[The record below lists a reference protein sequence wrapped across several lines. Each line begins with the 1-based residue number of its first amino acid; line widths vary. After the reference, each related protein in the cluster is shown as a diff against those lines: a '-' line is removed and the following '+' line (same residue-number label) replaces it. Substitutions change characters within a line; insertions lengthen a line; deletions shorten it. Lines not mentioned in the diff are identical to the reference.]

1 MNKSTQK
8 MRLTGRLQRYLR
20 WPLWMILVLAG
31 ADAAVYFMNV
41 EAGVLISICI
51 VVYTAAALMLYRR
64 KRASVFN
71 DLITF
76 ATQYG
81 QIQKQLLA
89 DFSLPYAITDE
100 QGKILW
106 FNAAFARLSGKER
119 RGYRKSITNIFS
131 EITLEKFPEEGEEV
145 DYPLSYQ
152 KRDYRIYIKYI
163 NIEGLIENSE
173 LLEAAPDSG
182 ACLYAVYL
190 SDETRLNEYIRRY
203 EDETM
208 VTGLIYLDNYEEAL
222 ESVEEV
228 RRSLLTALLD
238 RKINKYFNEID
249 GLVKKFEKDKYLL
262 VMRTGSLKK
271 LKEMKFS
278 ILQEVKTVN
287 IGNEMAVTISIGIGE
302 GSGSYAKNSEY
313 ARIAIDLALG
323 RGGDQVVIKEKE
335 KISYFGGKSQA
346 VEKSTR
352 VKARVKAHALREFM
366 DSKEKVVVMGH
377 KIIDVDSF
385 GSAVGIY
392 RAAKTLNKRT
402 HIVIDNITS
411 SIRPLIQAF
420 QQNPDYDPHMFVN
433 CSDAKEI
440 VDENTLVVV
449 VDTNKPS
456 YTECEDL
463 LYLTRTIVVLDHH
476 RQGSEVIRNSVL
488 SYIEPYA
495 SSACEMVAEILQ
507 YFTEGIRIRNVEADA
522 LYAGIMVDTDNF
534 LQKTGVRTF
543 EAAAFLRRCG
553 ADVTR
558 VRKMFREDMND
569 YRARGEAIR
578 NAELYKDS
586 FAISVCPSDY
596 VESPTVVG
604 AQAANELLNIVGVK
618 ASFVLTDYKGVIY
631 ISARAIDEINVQ
643 IIMERMGGGGHLNIA
658 GCQLEKTTLEEAISY
673 LKNTLAQMLEGGE
686 I

>member
-1 MNKSTQK
+1 MNKSSSNL
-8 MRLTGRLQRYLR
+8 RLTGRLQRYLR
-20 WPLWMILVLAG
+20 WPLWMILVLAA
-31 ADAAVYFMNV
+31 ADVCAYVISFD
-41 EAGVLISICI
+41 AGILLSCCLAL
-51 VVYTAAALMLYRR
+51 YAAAALWLYQR
-64 KRASVFN
+64 KKATVFN
-71 DLITF
+71 DLVSF
-76 ATQYG
+76 AAQYG

-89 DFSLPYAITDE
+89 DFSLPYAITDD
-100 QGKILW
+100 QGQLLW
-106 FNAAFARLSGKER
+106 FNRAFSELSGRDR
-119 RGYRKSITNIFS
+119 RGYKRSITNIFS
-131 EITLEKFPEEGEEV
+131 EITLDKFPDPGEEV

-152 KRDYRIYIKYI
+152 RRDYRIYIKYI
-163 NIEGLIENSE
+163 NIDELVEDSE
-173 LLEAAPDSG
+173 LLEPGTGGG

-190 SDETRLNEYIRRY
+190 ADETKLNEYIRRY
-203 EDETM
+203 EDETL
-208 VTGLIYLDNYEEAL
+208 VTGLIYLDNYDEAL

-249 GLVKKFEKDKYLL
+249 GLVKKFEKDKYFL
-262 VMRTGSLKK
+262 VMRKGSLTK

-323 RGGDQVVIKEKE
+323 RGGDQVVIKEGE

-352 VKARVKAHALREFM
+352 VKARVKAHALKEFM

-392 RAAKTLNKRT
+392 RAAKTMNKRA
-402 HIVIDNITS
+402 HIVIDNVTS
-411 SIRPLIQAF
+411 SIRPLIHAF

-433 CSDAKEI
+433 CAEAREI

-456 YTECEDL
+456 YTECEEL

-507 YFTEGIRIRNVEADA
+507 YFADGIRIRNVEADA

-558 VRKMFREDMND
+558 VRKMFRENMND

-578 NAELYKDS
+578 NAELFRES

-604 AQAANELLNIVGVK
+604 AQAANELLNIVGVR
-618 ASFVLTDYKGVIY
+618 ASFVLTEYKDVIY
-631 ISARAIDEINVQ
+631 ISARAIDEVNVQ

-658 GCQLEKTTLEEAISY
+658 GCQLEKQSLEDAKAY
-673 LKNTLAQMLEGGE
+673 LKETLAQMLDGGE